1 MPAFDPARLRPQFP
15 ALSTRQDGRPV
26 VFLDGPGGTQ
36 VPQRVID
43 AVAAYYRDAN
53 ANVHGAFATSARS
66 DAIVEEAHA
75 AVADLLGAASPAE
88 VKFGQNMTSLTF
100 ALSRAIGRVLRPGD
114 EVVISRLD
122 HEANR
127 GPWIAAAADAGATIR
142 EIAFDPATCTLDL
155 DSLDA
160 ALSGRTRLVAVGY
173 ASNAVGTINSVAEIV
188 RRAHAVGAWAFIDAV
203 HYAPHGPLDVTAL
216 GADFLACSAYKF
228 FGPHVGVLW
237 GRAELLDSLPAYKVR
252 PAADH
257 WETGTQNHEGIAGT
271 LAAVEYLAEVGER
284 FGTADASA
292 AETDGGAAGAEAA
305 APGVGAGGRDAEAA
319 APEGG
324 AGRRDAEAAAPGGGA
339 EAAAPGG
346 GRREV
351 SPRRARLFAG
361 MRAIEAYEREVST
374 RVLTGLSAIPGLAV
388 HGLAD
393 PGRAAGR
400 TPTFAVTLA
409 GWTPRG
415 LAEALAASGIYAW
428 DGDFYATT
436 LVEDLGLA
444 ASGGVVRLGM
454 VHYTTFDE
462 VDRLLGTLGELA
474 DRVHGRS

>member
-1 MPAFDPARLRPQFP
+1 MPAFDPALVRPEFP
-15 ALSTRQDGRPV
+15 ALAALHGGRPV

-43 AVAAYYRDAN
+43 AVAGYYREAN
-53 ANVHGAFATSARS
+53 ANVHGAFATSMRS
-66 DAIVEEAHA
+66 DAILDEAHV

-100 ALSRAIGRVLRPGD
+100 ALSRSIGRILRPGD
-114 EVVISRLD
+114 EVLISRLD

-127 GPWIAAAADAGATIR
+127 GPWVAAAADAGAVVR
-142 EIAFDPATCTLDL
+142 EIAADPVTCTLDTG
-155 DSLDA
+155 SLDA
-160 ALSGRTRLVAVGY
+160 ALSERTRLVAVGL
-173 ASNAVGTINSVAEIV
+173 ASNAVGTINPVAEIG
-188 RRAHAVGAWAFIDAV
+188 RRARAVGAWMFVDAV
-203 HYAPHGPLDVTAL
+203 HYAPHGPLDVATL

-228 FGPHVGVLW
+228 FGPHVGILW
-237 GRAELLDSLPAYKVR
+237 GRAEIMDSLPAYKVR

-271 LAAVEYLAEVGER
+271 LAAVEYLADLGER
-284 FGTADASA
+284 FGDAVGASSGA
-292 AETDGGAAGAEAA
+292 GVGAGAAGA
-305 APGVGAGGRDAEAA
+305 G
-319 APEGG
+319 
-324 AGRRDAEAAAPGGGA
+324 
-339 EAAAPGG
+339 
-346 GRREV
+346 
-351 SPRRARLFAG
+351 RRARILAG
-361 MRAIEAYEREVST
+361 MRAIEAYEHEMSA
-374 RVLTGLSAIPGLAV
+374 RVLAGLAQIPGLTV
-388 HGLAD
+388 HGPAD
-393 PGRAAGR
+393 PGRTAER

-415 LAEALAASGIYAW
+415 LAEALAARGIYAW

-462 VDRLLGTLGELA
+462 VDRLIGTLRELA
-474 DRVHGRS
+474 EHGSGRP

>member
-1 MPAFDPARLRPQFP
+1 M
-15 ALSTRQDGRPV
+15 
-26 VFLDGPGGTQ
+26 
-36 VPQRVID
+36 ID
-43 AVAAYYRDAN
+43 AVAGYYRETNAN
-53 ANVHGAFATSARS
+53 AHGAFATSVRS

-127 GPWIAAAADAGATIR
+127 GPWIAAAADAGAVVR
-142 EIAFDPATCTLDL
+142 EIDVDPVTCTLDPG
-155 DSLDA
+155 SLDA
-160 ALSGRTRLVAVGY
+160 ALSERTRLVAVGL
-173 ASNAVGTINSVAEIV
+173 ASNAVGTINPVAEIG
-188 RRAHAVGAWAFIDAV
+188 RRAHAAGAWMFVDAV
-203 HYAPHGPLDVTAL
+203 HYAPHGPLDVAAL

-237 GRAELLDSLPAYKVR
+237 GRAEIMDSLPAYKVR

-271 LAAVEYLAEVGER
+271 LAAVEYLANVGER
-284 FGTADASA
+284 FGDAVGAGAGADA
-292 AETDGGAAGAEAA
+292 G
-305 APGVGAGGRDAEAA
+305 APGVAGAW
-319 APEGG
+319 
-324 AGRRDAEAAAPGGGA
+324 
-339 EAAAPGG
+339 
-346 GRREV
+346 
-351 SPRRARLFAG
+351 RRARLLAG
-361 MRAIEAYEREVST
+361 MRAIEAYEREVSA
-374 RVLTGLSAIPGLAV
+374 RVLVGLAGIPGLTV

-393 PGRAAGR
+393 PGRAAER

-415 LAEALAASGIYAW
+415 VAEALAARGIYAW

-444 ASGGVVRLGM
+444 VSGGVVRLGM

-462 VDRLLGTLGELA
+462 VDRLIGTLRELA
-474 DRVHGRS
+474 EHPGS